1 LDSAGQLE
9 PEEMLKLSPLRRD
22 ILRLSRSISEGEI
35 AFAVNLSE
43 ELLNRS
49 RGSDERD
56 IEAEARIRLD
66 RALIGAVEESMV
78 GVELRWA
85 TERISSIN
93 PGSPGHALALL
104 NLAGWH
110 ASSGESMMALA
121 IHSEITP
128 MAGHPNDLIALSR
141 LEVGRLHLGLG
152 DNESALRHFWSS
164 ASRFESEG
172 MYGEEAIASLEWLDI
187 ALDILSLEAK
197 TMDEVIRDAAP
208 RDPKNKTTAMAH
220 PEDASAVA
228 MRLSEI
234 ILEDPSGSQRPDLGL
249 LVDAAFCLKSEP
261 LAELLVS
268 KCGDIEDTEVV
279 NWIHELNL
287 SDSESDQS

>member
-1 LDSAGQLE
+1 
-9 PEEMLKLSPLRRD
+9 MLKLSPLRRD
-22 ILRLSRSISEGEI
+22 ILRLSRSISEGDI

-49 RGSDERD
+49 RGSEERD

-78 GVELRWA
+78 GAELRWA
-85 TERISSIN
+85 TERMSSIH

-121 IHSEITP
+121 IHSEITSL
-128 MAGHPNDLIALSR
+128 AGHPNDLIALSR

-152 DNESALRHFWSS
+152 DDESALRHLWSS
-164 ASRFESEG
+164 ASKFESEE
-172 MYGEEAIASLEWLDI
+172 MHGEEAIALLEWLDI
-187 ALDILSLEAK
+187 ALDILSLEAR
-197 TMDEVIRDAAP
+197 TMHEVIRDAAP

-220 PEDASAVA
+220 PEDALKVA
-228 MRLSEI
+228 MRLAET
-234 ILEDPSGSQRPDLGL
+234 ILEDLSGSQRPDLGL
-249 LVDAAFCLKSEP
+249 LVDAAFCLKSVT
-261 LAELLVS
+261 LAELLAS
-268 KCGDIEDTEVV
+268 KSEDIEDTEVV
-279 NWIHELNL
+279 KWIQELNL
-287 SDSESDQS
+287 NDSESDQS